1 MTVRASTARIAAD
14 PDPER
19 WFLLPEGG
27 RGWRSGSY
35 RFLLLRADPVE
46 QPAAKVPDVEADVA
60 RAVAL
65 SHLGA
70 LPPARVDPLVATARR
85 ATIPAGSVI
94 HWVGEDAPHV
104 DIVVSGVV
112 RAFVTAPDGRAM
124 TVRYARVGAL
134 LGIMSLYAP
143 GFALP
148 ATVQALTD
156 AVVLRLPPHIVRQS
170 ADRDVEVAKALLV
183 DQAERALAFL
193 CELPGSAF
201 ASVAQRVV
209 RHMLDLASH
218 DLSRPERPAGRPVLV
233 ARVTQSDLADAVGS
247 VREVVVR
254 VLRQLRDEGLIETG
268 RDGIVIIDPERLV
281 AEHGWNAGS

>member
-1 MTVRASTARIAAD
+1 M
-14 PDPER
+14 
-19 WFLLPEGG
+19 
-27 RGWRSGSY
+27 
-35 RFLLLRADPVE
+35 
-46 QPAAKVPDVEADVA
+46 EADIA

-70 LPPARVDPLVATARR
+70 LPPGRVDPLVATARR
-85 ATIPAGSVI
+85 AAIPAGAVI
-94 HWVGEDAPHV
+94 HWVGEDVPHV
-104 DIVVSGVV
+104 DLVVSGVV

-156 AVVLRLPPHIVRQS
+156 AVVLRFPPHIVRQS
-170 ADRDVEVAKALLV
+170 ADRDVDVAKVLLV

-193 CELPGSAF
+193 SELPGSAF
-201 ASVAQRVV
+201 ASVTQRVV
-209 RHMLDLASH
+209 RHMLDLASQ
-218 DLSRPERPAGRPVLV
+218 DLSQPQRPAGRPVLV
-233 ARVTQSDLADAVGS
+233 AQVTQSDLADAVGS

-254 VLRQLRDEGLIETG
+254 VLRQLRDDGLIETG

>member
-1 MTVRASTARIAAD
+1 V
-14 PDPER
+14 
-19 WFLLPEGG
+19 GG
-27 RGWRSGSY
+27 
-35 RFLLLRADPVE
+35 RFLLLRAAPIE
-46 QPAAKVPDVEADVA
+46 QPAAKVPGVEADVA

-70 LPPARVDPLVATARR
+70 LPPGRLDPLVATARR
-85 ATIPAGSVI
+85 AAIPAGAVI
-94 HWVGEDAPHV
+94 HWVGEEAPHV
-104 DIVVSGVV
+104 DLVVSGVV
-112 RAFVTAPDGRAM
+112 RAFVTAPDGRTM

-134 LGIMSLYAP
+134 LGVMSLYAP

-148 ATVQALTD
+148 GTVQALTD

-201 ASVAQRVV
+201 ASVTHRVV
-209 RHMLDLASH
+209 RHLLDLASH
-218 DLSRPERPAGRPVLV
+218 DLPAERPAGRPVLV

-254 VLRQLRDEGLIETG
+254 VLRQLRDDGLIETG
-268 RDGIVIIDPERLV
+268 RDGIVIVDPERLV

>member
-1 MTVRASTARIAAD
+1 M
-14 PDPER
+14 
-19 WFLLPEGG
+19 GG
-27 RGWRSGSY
+27 RS
-35 RFLLLRADPVE
+35 LLLRAAPIE

-70 LPPARVDPLVATARR
+70 LAPGRVDPLVATARR
-85 ATIPAGSVI
+85 AAIPAGTVF
-94 HWVGEDAPHV
+94 HRVGEEAPHV
-104 DIVVSGVV
+104 DLVVSGVV
-112 RAFVTAPDGRAM
+112 RAFVTAPDGRTM

-134 LGIMSLYAP
+134 LGVMSLYAP
-143 GFALP
+143 GFELP
-148 ATVQALTD
+148 GTVQALTD

-183 DQAERALAFL
+183 DQAERAMAFL

-201 ASVAQRVV
+201 ASVTHRVV
-209 RHMLDLASH
+209 RHLLDLASL
-218 DLSRPERPAGRPVLV
+218 DLSRAEGPAGPPVLV

-254 VLRQLRDEGLIETG
+254 VLRQLRDDGLIETG
-268 RDGIVIIDPERLV
+268 RDGIVIVDPERLV

>member
-1 MTVRASTARIAAD
+1 MES
-14 PDPER
+14 
-19 WFLLPEGG
+19 
-27 RGWRSGSY
+27 
-35 RFLLLRADPVE
+35 
-46 QPAAKVPDVEADVA
+46 DVA

-70 LPPARVDPLVATARR
+70 LAPGRVDPVVAAGRR
-85 ATIPAGSVI
+85 ATISAGAVI

-104 DIVVSGVV
+104 DLVVSGVL
-112 RAFVTAPDGRAM
+112 RAFVTAPDGRTM

-134 LGIMSLYAP
+134 LGVMSLYAP

-148 ATVQALTD
+148 VTVQALTD
-156 AVVLRLPPHIVRQS
+156 AVVLRLSPHLVRQS
-170 ADRDVEVAKALLV
+170 ADRDVEMAKALLV

-201 ASVAQRVV
+201 ASVTQRVV
-209 RHMLDLASH
+209 RHLLDLASL
-218 DLSRPERPAGRPVLV
+218 DLSRERPAGRPVLV

-254 VLRQLRDEGLIETG
+254 VLRQLRDDGLIETG
-268 RDGIVIIDPERLV
+268 RDGIVIVDPERLV

>member
-1 MTVRASTARIAAD
+1 MES
-14 PDPER
+14 
-19 WFLLPEGG
+19 
-27 RGWRSGSY
+27 
-35 RFLLLRADPVE
+35 
-46 QPAAKVPDVEADVA
+46 DVA

-70 LPPARVDPLVATARR
+70 LAPGRVDPVVAAGRR
-85 ATIPAGSVI
+85 ATISAGAVI

-104 DIVVSGVV
+104 DLVVSGVL
-112 RAFVTAPDGRAM
+112 RAFVTAPDGRTM

-134 LGIMSLYAP
+134 LGVMSLYAR

-148 ATVQALTD
+148 VTVQALTD
-156 AVVLRLPPHIVRQS
+156 AVVLRLSPHLVRQS
-170 ADRDVEVAKALLV
+170 ADRDVEMAKALLV

-201 ASVAQRVV
+201 ASVTQRVV
-209 RHMLDLASH
+209 RHLLDLASL
-218 DLSRPERPAGRPVLV
+218 DLSRERPAGRPVLV

-254 VLRQLRDEGLIETG
+254 VLRQLRDDGLIETG
-268 RDGIVIIDPERLV
+268 RDGIVIVDPERLV

>member
-1 MTVRASTARIAAD
+1 
-14 PDPER
+14 
-19 WFLLPEGG
+19 
-27 RGWRSGSY
+27 
-35 RFLLLRADPVE
+35 
-46 QPAAKVPDVEADVA
+46 VEADIA

-70 LPPARVDPLVATARR
+70 LPPGRVDPLVATARR
-85 ATIPAGSVI
+85 ATIPAGAVI
-94 HWVGEDAPHV
+94 HWVGEDVPHV
-104 DIVVSGVV
+104 DLVVSGVV

-156 AVVLRLPPHIVRQS
+156 AVVLRFPPHIVRQS

-193 CELPGSAF
+193 KELPGSAF
-201 ASVAQRVV
+201 ASVTQRVV
-209 RHMLDLASH
+209 RHLLDLASH
-218 DLSRPERPAGRPVLV
+218 DLSQPERPTGPHVLV
-233 ARVTQSDLADAVGS
+233 AQVTQSDLADAVGS

-254 VLRQLRDEGLIETG
+254 VLRQLRDDGLIETG

-281 AEHGWNAGS
+281 AKHGWNAGS